1 MADLSTSARAKVQI
15 DAGQSL
21 RVESEGGSAT
31 VTAIYGAPAGATVVT
46 GSSVFG
52 PYGVPAVLSVL
63 CTSGTAS
70 YSVVRDDPAANT
82 LTAAEVAR
90 IKVGTVSLLASALP
104 AASSANAGTF
114 YRVTDENGGTLYYST
129 GVSMIK
135 LAPGLS
141 EYDIA
146 SCLWADRG
154 TGVVGQVK
162 RISNLGNNP
171 LVEAVWDGARWA
183 PRGGRQLIYSS
194 RGNIDGASATTSAVT
209 LPAVTIPG
217 GLLGVNFGLDVEV
230 ATHTL
235 ASAATTANTISYT
248 FGGFE
253 LFGTDR
259 TTSRRIWN
267 GRRLR
272 NMDAANVQTVMS
284 NASGMGGF
292 EAAANDP
299 KETTKNT
306 TADVAMAG
314 TATAVAGSALVNRC
328 DEFKIWWV
336 GA

>member
-1 MADLSTSARAKVQI
+1 MPSIQYT
-15 DAGQSL
+15 
-21 RVESEGGSAT
+21 GSAPIHE
-31 VTAIYGAPAGATVVT
+31 TAITGRQQKWFPGQIQAVDDTDAALLKASGLGFVDEKNVYEQESSIQTGAIDVTVAT
-46 GSSVFG
+46 
-52 PYGVPAVLSVL
+52 
-63 CTSGTAS
+63 
-70 YSVVRDDPAANT
+70 
-82 LTAAEVAR
+82 
-90 IKVGTVSLLASALP
+90 LP
-104 AASSANAGTF
+104 AASTANTKQWF
-114 YRVTDENGGTLYYST
+114 RVTDENGGTLYQSN
-129 GVSMIK
+129 GVSMVK
-135 LAPGLS
+135 MAPGLT

-146 SCLWADRG
+146 SCLWTDRG

-253 LFGTDR
+253 LFGADR

-272 NMDAANVQTVMS
+272 NMNATNVQTVMTS
-284 NASGMGGF
+284 ASGMGGF
-292 EAAANDP
+292 DAAANDP
-299 KETTKNT
+299 KETTKDT

-314 TATAVAGSALVNRC
+314 TAAAVAGTALVNRC